1 MADEVLVLEPGDDR
15 AKKIARAMASRTA
28 SDILGV
34 LKHGEHTSS
43 EIAESLSVPITT
55 VAYHIDNLL
64 DAGMIEVA
72 RTRWSRKGREV
83 KVYSLTDTL
92 VIVSPGLKDIRSILL
107 KYAQIF
113 GIFLIATIMVI
124 VIATVAMD
132 VMPMDGQGYTTS
144 ESFKAADNEAAVLTT
159 AVPTMAMADGVQV
172 ADNIQYLL
180 VLVFFLGGST
190 VLLFLIIR
198 DIMIWRRD
206 R

>member
-15 AKKIARAMASRTA
+15 AKKIARAMASQTA
-28 SDILGV
+28 TDILGV

-64 DAGMIEVA
+64 DSGMIEVA

-83 KVYSLTDTL
+83 KVYGLADTL
-92 VIVSPGLKDIRSILL
+92 VIVSPGIKDIRSILL

-113 GIFLIATIMVI
+113 GIFLIATIMVT
-124 VIATVAMD
+124 VIAAVMMNG
-132 VMPMDGQGYTTS
+132 MPMGEFTTLS
-144 ESFKAADNEAAVLTT
+144 EQSFNKGAADEAALRATPVS
-159 AVPTMAMADGVQV
+159 AMAGGVPLT
-172 ADNIQYLL
+172 DNIQYLL
-180 VLVFFLGGST
+180 VLIFFLGGST
-190 VLLFLIIR
+190 VLLFLIIW
-198 DIMIWRRD
+198 DIVAIRRN